1 MPEVAAPV
9 DHGCL
14 RARSSQQGREGET
27 SECPG
32 MLPVSHQVKSSHKAA
47 RAVSLEPV
55 ELVDKL
61 STGDTRVR
69 KASPDGAEA
78 KL

>member
-1 MPEVAAPV
+1 
-9 DHGCL
+9 
-14 RARSSQQGREGET
+14 
-27 SECPG
+27 

-47 RAVSLEPV
+47 RAVSLESV